1 MGREEARAIARR
13 MTSSVS
19 GSDILKARRMMAQ
32 RDQQRAMGMAP
43 AMPVAQPMPM
53 GGMAPAMPVAQP
65 MPMGGM
71 VPAMPVGQP
80 MHMGGMV
87 HNPMAMNMANQ
98 MAAVELARRMTSS
111 VSGSDILKAQAM
123 LGMHQ
128 PRYY

>member
-1 MGREEARAIARR
+1 MGMQFANEGLKEEAKREEARAIARR

-32 RDQQRAMGMAP
+32 RDQQRDGHGPGYACGA
-43 AMPVAQPMPM
+43 AYS
-53 GGMAPAMPVAQP
+53 
-65 MPMGGM
+65 
-71 VPAMPVGQP
+71 

>member
-1 MGREEARAIARR
+1 MGMQFANEGLKEEAKREEARAIARR

-53 GGMAPAMPVAQP
+53 GGM
-65 MPMGGM
+65 
-71 VPAMPVGQP
+71 
-80 MHMGGMV
+80 V

-111 VSGSDILKAQAM
+111 VSGSDIPKAQAM

>member
-1 MGREEARAIARR
+1 MGIARR

-53 GGMAPAMPVAQP
+53 GGM
-65 MPMGGM
+65 
-71 VPAMPVGQP
+71 VPAMPMGQP

-111 VSGSDILKAQAM
+111 VSGSDILKAQAV

-128 PRYY
+128 PRYYWVLS